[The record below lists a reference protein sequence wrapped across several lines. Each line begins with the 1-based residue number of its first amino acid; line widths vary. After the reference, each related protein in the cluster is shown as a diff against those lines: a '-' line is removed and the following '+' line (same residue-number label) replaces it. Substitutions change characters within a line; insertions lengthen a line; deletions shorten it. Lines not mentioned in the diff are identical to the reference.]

1 MKKMHTL
8 TWNLAGNRSDA
19 TVIGYGLIASLLAV
33 VMALVVTSVGA
44 TLDSYPEAGTGASAP
59 AA

>member
-1 MKKMHTL
+1 MKKMRTL

-19 TVIGYGLIASLLAV
+19 TVIGFGMIAGLLAL
-33 VMALVVTSVGA
+33 VMAIVVTSVGA
-44 TLDSYPEAGTGASAP
+44 TLDSYPEAGVGVSTP